1 MKIFRPVFSFS
12 FILSVFVFYE
22 LTSTTALGQRA
33 IVVCHGEYEF
43 KCRAHPYQIF
53 EHCGDDNGVGGANP
67 SAVGAKLCGANNYER
82 AELSEGGSIEGNH
95 CGYSW
100 FTIRCKN

>member
-1 MKIFRPVFSFS
+1 MKLQRLIASSS
-12 FILSVFVFYE
+12 FIVSVLVFNE
-22 LTSTTALGQRA
+22 LLLTNALGQRS

-43 KCRAHPYQIF
+43 KCKAHPYEMF

-67 SAVGAKLCGANNYER
+67 STIGPKLCGANNYIGADR
-82 AELSEGGSIEGNH
+82 SEGGSIGGNH

-100 FTIRCKN
+100 FIIRCKN